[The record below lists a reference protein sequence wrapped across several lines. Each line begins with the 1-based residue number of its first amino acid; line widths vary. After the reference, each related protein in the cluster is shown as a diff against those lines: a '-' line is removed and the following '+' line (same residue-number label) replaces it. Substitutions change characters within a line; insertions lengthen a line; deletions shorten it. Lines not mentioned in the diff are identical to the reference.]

1 MTNLVL
7 GGNDCVSSRPMRIG
21 RALLGIVLATGGCS
35 DDNNTSVAD
44 GPISTADAP
53 GPADAPRPDA
63 PGADAGP
70 AAIQATPNTW
80 TWIDF
85 PDSSCDDGS
94 PTGIGVNLSATS
106 DNVLVYLEGGGACAT
121 YDTCVTAPT
130 YSKGPFGQTQFNA
143 AVPGFTGIL
152 DRAHSATPLHD
163 WNMVYIP
170 YCTGDV
176 HSGNN
181 VMTYTKDANSVMIH
195 HVGHA
200 NVLAYLR
207 RLAVTFPN
215 PSKLAVTG
223 SSAGGYGATANY
235 AAIRDALGP
244 DKSYLIDDSGP
255 NFHADPTSQFLLGI
269 YETAW
274 HLHEGIA
281 AICDT
286 PCADDLSAFYTA
298 LSTRYPSDRL
308 ALLSSLQDATIRMF
322 LLGMTADLFQTNL
335 LDLATVVFDPTSN
348 FKYFYVTGT
357 THTMLRHPQDFTV
370 NSKTLDDWLNSDIG
384 DGGDWVSEKP
394 PAQP

>member
-1 MTNLVL
+1 MK
-7 GGNDCVSSRPMRIG
+7 IG
-21 RALLGIVLATGGCS
+21 PAFLGIVLAAGGCS
-35 DDNNTSVAD
+35 DSDNTS
-44 GPISTADAP
+44 ADAP
-53 GPADAPRPDA
+53 ISADAPSSG
-63 PGADAGP
+63 GADARLP
-70 AAIQATPNTW
+70 DAAVPDARLPDGGGAAPIEATPGTW

-94 PTGIGVNLSATS
+94 PTGIGVNLSSTS

-121 YDTCVTAPT
+121 FATCVTAPT
-130 YSKGPFGQTQFNA
+130 YSKGPFGKTQFDA

-152 DRAHSATPLHD
+152 DKGHSATPLHD

-176 HSGNN
+176 HSGDN
-181 VMTYTKDANSVMIH
+181 VATYSNGSQSVVIH

-223 SSAGGYGATANY
+223 SSAGGFGATGNY
-235 AAIRDALGP
+235 AAIRDALAP
-244 DKSYLIDDSGP
+244 DKGYLIDDSGP
-255 NFHADPTSQFLLGI
+255 NFHNDATSMFLLNI
-269 YETAW
+269 YEAQW
-274 HLHEGIA
+274 HIHEGIA

-286 PCADDLSAFYTA
+286 PCATDLSALYTA
-298 LSTRYPSDRL
+298 LSTRYPNDRL

-322 LLGMTADLFQTNL
+322 LLGMSAADYETNL
-335 LDLATVVFDPTSN
+335 RNLASAIFDPTSN
-348 FKYFYVTGT
+348 LKYFYVTGD

-370 NSKTLDDWLNSDIG
+370 SSMTLDQWLTSDFN
-384 DGGDWVSEKP
+384 DANDWVSEKP
-394 PAQP
+394 PAQ